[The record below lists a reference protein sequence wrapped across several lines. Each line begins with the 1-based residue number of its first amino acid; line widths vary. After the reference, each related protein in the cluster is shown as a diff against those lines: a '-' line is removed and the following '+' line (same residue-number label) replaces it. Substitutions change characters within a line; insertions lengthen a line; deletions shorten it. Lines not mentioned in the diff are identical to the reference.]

1 MRDYLEKLLSL
12 LDHKYDVLQ
21 ELIERQEG
29 FKQFLIKPDWP
40 RFYEVT
46 APQEKL
52 LTRLRQTQSAQDYL
66 LTELGKRLRLT
77 GTITIKGL
85 CPCLEPEW
93 QRALLTSAEKL
104 REPIQKLRELTRM
117 SQMLNQVQWRFL
129 RETDKNAA
137 NDQQLSSYTHQ
148 GYAARSSYE
157 NRFTQEV

>member
-12 LDHKYDVLQ
+12 LDHKYDVLL

-40 RFYEVT
+40 RFYEMT

-66 LTELGKRLRLT
+66 LTEMGKRFRLT
-77 GTITIKGL
+77 GTITVKGL

-93 QRALLTSAEKL
+93 QRALLTAAEKL
-104 REPIQKLRELTRM
+104 REPIQKLRDLTRL

-129 RETDKNAA
+129 RETDKRATS
-137 NDQQLSSYTHQ
+137 DLQLNNYTHQ
-148 GYAARSSYE
+148 GYTAQALHE